1 MIEKEKRKKIG
12 SSIRSG
18 KKNIC
23 FPSLINFK
31 AISIIS
37 TPNNHSFDSR
47 LFPTYPL
54 VLIENKK
61 KKKISWKKSET
72 QREARW
78 KGLLFHDHPI
88 ILIYR
93 DFNSTNRYFF
103 FFFYLFFVHPLPS
116 FTFGRNKKGLI
127 KGDSYSRFLN

>member
-61 KKKISWKKSET
+61 KKKY
-72 QREARW
+72 REKRAKLRE
-78 KGLLFHDHPI
+78 KLVG
-88 ILIYR
+88 R
-93 DFNSTNRYFF
+93 GCC
-103 FFFYLFFVHPLPS
+103 
-116 FTFGRNKKGLI
+116 FTITR
-127 KGDSYSRFLN
+127 SS